1 MISARTE
8 NTNKNNCIGSVTMG
22 KSGRLSRTLLV
33 QVLQAIRDVMRN
45 ILKLPISSKNVLLDG

>member
-8 NTNKNNCIGSVTMG
+8 NTKKIIVLDLLQWE

>member
-8 NTNKNNCIGSVTMG
+8 NTKNVLDLLQWE

>member
-8 NTNKNNCIGSVTMG
+8 NTKKNVLDLLQWE